1 MKSVYLYVIFLRE
14 TKMTAAI
21 IQLVIILSILIL
33 QPFAHAQDMFV
44 HAPVMGSIPP
54 IAPFT
59 LKIAVT
65 DDDFSAIA
73 WRGMVMEYPRL
84 ADTAGIQPASTHIDR
99 AAFNSFCT
107 KPVRDENEV
116 VREAWKE
123 AFGFDV
129 WYPYYRAKEV
139 ERWVKKKA
147 SVRVFR
153 MKGEPIIEKGRLM
166 YAFTSKF

>member
-1 MKSVYLYVIFLRE
+1 
-14 TKMTAAI
+14 MTAAI

-44 HAPVMGSIPP
+44 HVPVMGSLPP
-54 IAPFT
+54 VAPVT

-65 DDDFSAIA
+65 DNEFSAIA
-73 WRGMVMEYPRL
+73 WRGMVMHYPRPSNSEG
-84 ADTAGIQPASTHIDR
+84 TKVVTRNIDR
-99 AAFNSFCT
+99 AALNSFCT